1 MLFRKCSDDDLLA
14 NCGICILI
22 SQSRVK
28 CPFSRLLIHKI
39 VTFSDSMNSTDEL
52 VDPLQPPSI
61 IHQVTII
68 VVYSIMLLFSL
79 GGNTIIIFIVFTRPF
94 MRSVTNCLIAN
105 MAAAD
110 LLMTF
115 SAMPYSVAYTYIAS
129 RWFGGI
135 MGMIT
140 CKLLHFA
147 IALSIAA
154 SILTL
159 TVIALD
165 RFFAVA
171 YPFKR
176 VSAIRNI
183 PTTNMLIWLVSVI
196 CMSPYLYSYK
206 SDLLEDNNYHCFI
219 LWEPLAD
226 SFTASRIYFSF
237 IFIALYLV
245 PLLIICIFYIII
257 SFKLWARRIPGNPTE
272 VILRNVELSKRRTIK
287 MLIIIVVVFA
297 LCWLPAHLMHFF
309 IFFEEK
315 TFSNLSLLIIFGISH
330 ANSAINPYL
339 YIVLNRN
346 FRRAFLKVLR
356 SCFGPA
362 GNLRSRGSHTTSNTV
377 LARCMSQEY
386 VEDTAF
392 GHGRKG
398 LYELSNRTEQ
408 NGDLPIIRQISLL
421 KVREAE
427 FPVDPSS
434 NMKKRATVSPW
445 QDKESSVAEAREGTT
460 THEKTFAENILIA

>member
-1 MLFRKCSDDDLLA
+1 
-14 NCGICILI
+14 
-22 SQSRVK
+22 
-28 CPFSRLLIHKI
+28 
-39 VTFSDSMNSTDEL
+39 
-52 VDPLQPPSI
+52 
-61 IHQVTII
+61 
-68 VVYSIMLLFSL
+68 
-79 GGNTIIIFIVFTRPF
+79 

-115 SAMPYSVAYTYIAS
+115 SAMPYSVAYTYVAS

-140 CKLLHFA
+140 CKLLHFT

-176 VSAIRNI
+176 VSVIRHI
-183 PTTNMLIWLVSVI
+183 PRANMLIWLVSVL
-196 CMSPYLYSYK
+196 CMSPYLYYYK

-219 LWEPLAD
+219 SWEPLAD

-237 IFIALYLV
+237 TFIALYLV
-245 PLLIICIFYIII
+245 PLLFICIFYSII

-272 VILRNVELSKRRTIK
+272 VNLRNVELSKRRTIK

-309 IFFEEK
+309 IFFEDR
-315 TFSNLSLLIIFGISH
+315 TFNNKLSLLIIFGISH

-339 YIVLNRN
+339 NIVLNRN
-346 FRRAFLKVLR
+346 FRRPFLEVLR

-362 GNLRSRGSHTTSNTV
+362 GNLRSRGSHTTPNTV

-386 VEDTAF
+386 VVEDTAL
-392 GHGRKG
+392 GRKE
-398 LYELSNRTEQ
+398 LYELSNKTEQ

-421 KVREAE
+421 KVRETE
-427 FPVDPSS
+427 FLVDPASHDV
-434 NMKKRATVSPW
+434 KKQATVSPW
-445 QDKESSVAEAREGTT
+445 QDKESSVAEARESTT
-460 THEKTFAENILIA
+460 TS

>member
-1 MLFRKCSDDDLLA
+1 MSVF
-14 NCGICILI
+14 
-22 SQSRVK
+22 QS
-28 CPFSRLLIHKI
+28 LIHKI

-52 VDPLQPPSI
+52 VDPFQPPSI

-79 GGNTIIIFIVFTRPF
+79 SGNTIIIFIVFTRPF

-115 SAMPYSVAYTYIAS
+115 SAMPYSVAYTYVAS

-140 CKLLHFA
+140 CKLLHFS

-176 VSAIRNI
+176 VSVIRHI
-183 PTTNMLIWLVSVI
+183 PRTNMLIWLVSVL
-196 CMSPYLYSYK
+196 CMSPYLYFYK
-206 SDLLEDNNYHCFI
+206 SDLLEDNNYHCFL
-219 LWEPLAD
+219 LWEPLAN
-226 SFTASRIYFSF
+226 SFTALRIYFSF

-245 PLLIICIFYIII
+245 PLIVICIFYSII

-272 VILRNVELSKRRTIK
+272 VNLRNVELSKRRTIK

-309 IFFEEK
+309 IFFEDK
-315 TFSNLSLLIIFGISH
+315 TFNNLSLIIIFSISH

-339 YIVLNRN
+339 NIVLNRN
-346 FRRAFLKVLR
+346 FRRPFLEVLR

-362 GNLRSRGSHTTSNTV
+362 GNLRSRGSHTSSNTV

-386 VEDTAF
+386 VVEDTTL
-392 GHGRKG
+392 GRKG
-398 LYELSNRTEQ
+398 LYELSNKTEQ

-421 KVREAE
+421 EVRETE
-427 FPVDPSS
+427 VVVDPAS
-434 NMKKRATVSPW
+434 NVEKRATVSPPW
-445 QDKESSVAEAREGTT
+445 QDKESSVAEARESTT
-460 THEKTFAENILIA
+460 IS

>member
-1 MLFRKCSDDDLLA
+1 MSVF
-14 NCGICILI
+14 
-22 SQSRVK
+22 QS
-28 CPFSRLLIHKI
+28 LIHKI

-52 VDPLQPPSI
+52 VDPFQPPSI

-79 GGNTIIIFIVFTRPF
+79 SGNTIIIFIVFTRPF

-115 SAMPYSVAYTYIAS
+115 SAMPYSVAYTYVAS

-140 CKLLHFA
+140 CKLLHFS

-176 VSAIRNI
+176 VSVIRHI
-183 PTTNMLIWLVSVI
+183 PRTNMLIWLVSVL
-196 CMSPYLYSYK
+196 CMSPYLYYYK
-206 SDLLEDNNYHCFI
+206 SDLLEDNNYHCFL
-219 LWEPLAD
+219 LWEPLAN
-226 SFTASRIYFSF
+226 SFTALRIYFSF

-245 PLLIICIFYIII
+245 PLIVICIFYSII

-272 VILRNVELSKRRTIK
+272 VNLRNVELSKRRTIK

-309 IFFEEK
+309 IFFEDK
-315 TFSNLSLLIIFGISH
+315 TFNNLSLIIIFGISH

-339 YIVLNRN
+339 NIVLNRN
-346 FRRAFLKVLR
+346 FRRPFLEVLR

-362 GNLRSRGSHTTSNTV
+362 GNLRSRGSHTTPNTV

-386 VEDTAF
+386 VVEDTAL
-392 GHGRKG
+392 GRRE
-398 LYELSNRTEQ
+398 LYELSNKTEQ

-421 KVREAE
+421 EVRETE
-427 FPVDPSS
+427 VVVDPAS
-434 NMKKRATVSPW
+434 NVEKRATVSPW
-445 QDKESSVAEAREGTT
+445 QDKESSVAEARESTT
-460 THEKTFAENILIA
+460 IS

>member
-1 MLFRKCSDDDLLA
+1 
-14 NCGICILI
+14 
-22 SQSRVK
+22 
-28 CPFSRLLIHKI
+28 
-39 VTFSDSMNSTDEL
+39 MNSTDEL
-52 VDPLQPPSI
+52 VDPFQPPSI
-61 IHQVTII
+61 IHQVTIT

-79 GGNTIIIFIVFTRPF
+79 SGNTIIIFIVFTRPF
-94 MRSVTNCLIAN
+94 TRSVTNCLIAN

-115 SAMPYSVAYTYIAS
+115 SAMPYSVAYTYVAS

-176 VSAIRNI
+176 VSVIRHI
-183 PTTNMLIWLVSVI
+183 PTANMLIWLVSVL
-196 CMSPYLYSYK
+196 CMSPYLYYYK
-206 SDLLEDNNYHCFI
+206 SNLLEDNNYHCFV

-245 PLLIICIFYIII
+245 PLLFICIFYSII

-272 VILRNVELSKRRTIK
+272 VNLRKEELSKRRTIK
-287 MLIIIVVVFA
+287 ILIIIVVVFA

-309 IFFEEK
+309 IFFEDK
-315 TFSNLSLLIIFGISH
+315 TFNKLSLLIIFGISH
-330 ANSAINPYL
+330 VNSAINPYL
-339 YIVLNRN
+339 NIVLNRN
-346 FRRAFLKVLR
+346 FRRPFLEVLR

-362 GNLRSRGSHTTSNTV
+362 GNLRSRGSHTTPNTV

-386 VEDTAF
+386 VVEDTA
-392 GHGRKG
+392 
-398 LYELSNRTEQ
+398 L
-408 NGDLPIIRQISLL
+408 
-421 KVREAE
+421 
-427 FPVDPSS
+427 
-434 NMKKRATVSPW
+434 
-445 QDKESSVAEAREGTT
+445 
-460 THEKTFAENILIA
+460 

>member
-1 MLFRKCSDDDLLA
+1 MSVF
-14 NCGICILI
+14 
-22 SQSRVK
+22 QS
-28 CPFSRLLIHKI
+28 LIHKI

-52 VDPLQPPSI
+52 DDPFQPPSI

-68 VVYSIMLLFSL
+68 VVYSIMLVFSL
-79 GGNTIIIFIVFTRPF
+79 SGNTMIIFIVFTRPF

-115 SAMPYSVAYTYIAS
+115 SAMPYSVAYTYVAS

-176 VSAIRNI
+176 VSVIRHI

-196 CMSPYLYSYK
+196 CMSPYLYYYK
-206 SDLLEDNNYHCFI
+206 SNLLEDNNYHCFV

-245 PLLIICIFYIII
+245 PLLFICIFYSII

-272 VILRNVELSKRRTIK
+272 VNLRKEELSKRRTIK
-287 MLIIIVVVFA
+287 ILIIIVVVFA

-309 IFFEEK
+309 ISFEDK
-315 TFSNLSLLIIFGISH
+315 TFNKLSLIIIFGISH
-330 ANSAINPYL
+330 ANSAVNPYL
-339 YIVLNRN
+339 NIVLNRN
-346 FRRAFLKVLR
+346 FRRPFLEVLR

-362 GNLRSRGSHTTSNTV
+362 GNLRSRGSHTSSNTV

-386 VEDTAF
+386 VVDDTAL
-392 GHGRKG
+392 GRKG
-398 LYELSNRTEQ
+398 LYELSNKTEQ

-421 KVREAE
+421 KVRETE
-427 FPVDPSS
+427 FLVDPASHDV
-434 NMKKRATVSPW
+434 KKRATVSPW
-445 QDKESSVAEAREGTT
+445 QDKESSVAEAREST
-460 THEKTFAENILIA
+460 AIS

>member
-1 MLFRKCSDDDLLA
+1 MSVF
-14 NCGICILI
+14 
-22 SQSRVK
+22 QS
-28 CPFSRLLIHKI
+28 LIHKI

-52 VDPLQPPSI
+52 VDPFQPPSI

-79 GGNTIIIFIVFTRPF
+79 SGNTIIIFIVFTRPF

-115 SAMPYSVAYTYIAS
+115 SAMPYSVAYTYVAS

-140 CKLLHFA
+140 CKLLHFS

-176 VSAIRNI
+176 ASVIRHI
-183 PTTNMLIWLVSVI
+183 PRTNMLIWLVSVL
-196 CMSPYLYSYK
+196 CMSPYLYYYK
-206 SDLLEDNNYHCFI
+206 SDLLEDNNYHCFL
-219 LWEPLAD
+219 LWEPLAN
-226 SFTASRIYFSF
+226 SFTALRIYFSF

-245 PLLIICIFYIII
+245 PLIVICIFYSII

-272 VILRNVELSKRRTIK
+272 VNLRNEELSKRRTIK
-287 MLIIIVVVFA
+287 ILIIIVVVFA

-309 IFFEEK
+309 IFFEDK
-315 TFSNLSLLIIFGISH
+315 TFNNLSLIIIFGISH

-339 YIVLNRN
+339 NIVLNRN
-346 FRRAFLKVLR
+346 FRRPFLEVLR

-362 GNLRSRGSHTTSNTV
+362 GNLRSRGSHTTPNTV

-386 VEDTAF
+386 VVEDTTL
-392 GHGRKG
+392 GRKG
-398 LYELSNRTEQ
+398 LYELSNKTEQ

-421 KVREAE
+421 EVRETE
-427 FPVDPSS
+427 VVVDPAS
-434 NMKKRATVSPW
+434 NVEKRATVSPPW
-445 QDKESSVAEAREGTT
+445 QDKESSVAEARESTT
-460 THEKTFAENILIA
+460 TS

>member
-1 MLFRKCSDDDLLA
+1 MSVF
-14 NCGICILI
+14 
-22 SQSRVK
+22 QS
-28 CPFSRLLIHKI
+28 LIHKI

-52 VDPLQPPSI
+52 VDPFQPPSI

-79 GGNTIIIFIVFTRPF
+79 SGNTIIIFIVFTRPF

-115 SAMPYSVAYTYIAS
+115 SAMPYSVAYTYVAS

-176 VSAIRNI
+176 VSVIRHI

-196 CMSPYLYSYK
+196 CMSPYLYYYK
-206 SDLLEDNNYHCFI
+206 SNLLEDNSYHCFV

-226 SFTASRIYFSF
+226 SSTASRIYFSF

-245 PLLIICIFYIII
+245 PLLFICIFYSII

-272 VILRNVELSKRRTIK
+272 VNLRNEELSKRRTIK
-287 MLIIIVVVFA
+287 ILIIIVVVFA

-309 IFFEEK
+309 IFFEDK
-315 TFSNLSLLIIFGISH
+315 TFNNLSLIIIFSISH

-339 YIVLNRN
+339 NIVLNRN
-346 FRRAFLKVLR
+346 FRRPFLEVLR
-356 SCFGPA
+356 SCFAPA
-362 GNLRSRGSHTTSNTV
+362 GNLRSRGSHTTPNTV

-386 VEDTAF
+386 VVEDTTL
-392 GHGRKG
+392 GRKG
-398 LYELSNRTEQ
+398 LYELSNKTEQ

-421 KVREAE
+421 EVRETE
-427 FPVDPSS
+427 VVVDPAS
-434 NMKKRATVSPW
+434 NVEKRATVSPPW
-445 QDKESSVAEAREGTT
+445 QDKESSVAEARESTT
-460 THEKTFAENILIA
+460 IS

>member
-1 MLFRKCSDDDLLA
+1 MNLTIA
-14 NCGICILI
+14 N
-22 SQSRVK
+22 
-28 CPFSRLLIHKI
+28 
-39 VTFSDSMNSTDEL
+39 DSMNSTDEL
-52 VDPLQPPSI
+52 VDPFQPPSI

-79 GGNTIIIFIVFTRPF
+79 SGNTIIIFIVFTRPF

-115 SAMPYSVAYTYIAS
+115 SAMPYSVAYTYVAS

-140 CKLLHFA
+140 CKLLHFS

-176 VSAIRNI
+176 VSVIRHI
-183 PTTNMLIWLVSVI
+183 PRTNMLIWLVSVL
-196 CMSPYLYSYK
+196 CMSPYLYYYK
-206 SDLLEDNNYHCFI
+206 SDLLEDNNYHCFL
-219 LWEPLAD
+219 LWEPLAN
-226 SFTASRIYFSF
+226 SFTALRIYFSF

-245 PLLIICIFYIII
+245 PLIVICIFYSII

-272 VILRNVELSKRRTIK
+272 VSLRNEELSKRRTIK
-287 MLIIIVVVFA
+287 ILIIIVVVFA

-309 IFFEEK
+309 IFFEDK
-315 TFSNLSLLIIFGISH
+315 TFNNLSLIIIFGISH

-339 YIVLNRN
+339 NIVLNRN
-346 FRRAFLKVLR
+346 FRRPFLEVLR

-362 GNLRSRGSHTTSNTV
+362 GNLRSRGSHTTPNTV

-386 VEDTAF
+386 VVEDTAL
-392 GHGRKG
+392 GRRE
-398 LYELSNRTEQ
+398 LYELSNKTEQ

-421 KVREAE
+421 EVRETE
-427 FPVDPSS
+427 VVVDPAS
-434 NMKKRATVSPW
+434 NVEKRATVSPW
-445 QDKESSVAEAREGTT
+445 QDKESSVAEARESTT
-460 THEKTFAENILIA
+460 IS

>member
-1 MLFRKCSDDDLLA
+1 MSVF
-14 NCGICILI
+14 
-22 SQSRVK
+22 QS
-28 CPFSRLLIHKI
+28 LIHKI

-52 VDPLQPPSI
+52 VDPFQPPSI

-79 GGNTIIIFIVFTRPF
+79 SGNTIIIFIVFTRPF

-115 SAMPYSVAYTYIAS
+115 SAMPYSVAYTYVAS

-140 CKLLHFA
+140 CKLLHFS

-176 VSAIRNI
+176 VSVIRHI
-183 PTTNMLIWLVSVI
+183 PRTNMLIWLVSVL
-196 CMSPYLYSYK
+196 CMSPYLYYYK
-206 SDLLEDNNYHCFI
+206 SDLLEDNNYHCFL
-219 LWEPLAD
+219 LWEPLAN
-226 SFTASRIYFSF
+226 SFTALRIYFSF

-245 PLLIICIFYIII
+245 PLIVICIFYSII

-272 VILRNVELSKRRTIK
+272 VSLRNEELSKRRTIK
-287 MLIIIVVVFA
+287 ILIIIVVVFA

-309 IFFEEK
+309 IFFEDK
-315 TFSNLSLLIIFGISH
+315 TFNNLSLIIIFGISH

-339 YIVLNRN
+339 NIVLNRN
-346 FRRAFLKVLR
+346 FRRPFLEVLR

-362 GNLRSRGSHTTSNTV
+362 GNLRSRGSHTTPNTV

-386 VEDTAF
+386 VVEDTAL
-392 GHGRKG
+392 GRRE
-398 LYELSNRTEQ
+398 LYELSNKTEQ

-421 KVREAE
+421 EVRETE
-427 FPVDPSS
+427 VVVDPAS
-434 NMKKRATVSPW
+434 NVEKRATVSPW
-445 QDKESSVAEAREGTT
+445 QDKESSVAEARESTT
-460 THEKTFAENILIA
+460 IS

>member
-1 MLFRKCSDDDLLA
+1 MSVF
-14 NCGICILI
+14 
-22 SQSRVK
+22 QS
-28 CPFSRLLIHKI
+28 LIHKI

-52 VDPLQPPSI
+52 VDPFQPPSI

-79 GGNTIIIFIVFTRPF
+79 SGNTIIIFIVFTRPF

-115 SAMPYSVAYTYIAS
+115 SAMPYSVAYTYVAS

-140 CKLLHFA
+140 CKLLHFS

-176 VSAIRNI
+176 ASVIRHI
-183 PTTNMLIWLVSVI
+183 PRTNMLIWLVSVL
-196 CMSPYLYSYK
+196 CMSPYLYFYK
-206 SDLLEDNNYHCFI
+206 SDLLEDNNYHCFL
-219 LWEPLAD
+219 LWEPLAN
-226 SFTASRIYFSF
+226 SFTALRIYFSF

-245 PLLIICIFYIII
+245 PVIVICIFYSII

-272 VILRNVELSKRRTIK
+272 VNLRNEELSKRRTIK
-287 MLIIIVVVFA
+287 ILIIIVVVFA

-309 IFFEEK
+309 IFFEDK
-315 TFSNLSLLIIFGISH
+315 TFNNLSLLIIFGISH

-346 FRRAFLKVLR
+346 FRRPFLEVLR

-362 GNLRSRGSHTTSNTV
+362 GNLRSRGSHTTPNTV

-386 VEDTAF
+386 VVEDTTL
-392 GHGRKG
+392 GRKG
-398 LYELSNRTEQ
+398 LYELSNKTEQ

-421 KVREAE
+421 EVRETE
-427 FPVDPSS
+427 VVVDPAS
-434 NMKKRATVSPW
+434 NVEKRATVSPPW
-445 QDKESSVAEAREGTT
+445 QDKESSVAEARESTT
-460 THEKTFAENILIA
+460 IS

>member
-1 MLFRKCSDDDLLA
+1 
-14 NCGICILI
+14 
-22 SQSRVK
+22 
-28 CPFSRLLIHKI
+28 
-39 VTFSDSMNSTDEL
+39 MNSTDEL
-52 VDPLQPPSI
+52 VDPFQPPSI

-79 GGNTIIIFIVFTRPF
+79 SGNTIIIFIVFTRPF

-115 SAMPYSVAYTYIAS
+115 SAMPYSVAYTYVAS

-140 CKLLHFA
+140 CKLLHFS

-176 VSAIRNI
+176 VSVIRHI
-183 PTTNMLIWLVSVI
+183 PRTNMLIWLVSVL
-196 CMSPYLYSYK
+196 CMSPYLYYYK
-206 SDLLEDNNYHCFI
+206 SDLLEDNNYHCFL
-219 LWEPLAD
+219 LWEPLAN
-226 SFTASRIYFSF
+226 SFTALRIYFSF

-245 PLLIICIFYIII
+245 PVIVICIFYSII

-272 VILRNVELSKRRTIK
+272 VSLRNEELSKRRTIK
-287 MLIIIVVVFA
+287 ILIIIVVVFA

-309 IFFEEK
+309 IFFEDK
-315 TFSNLSLLIIFGISH
+315 TFNNLSLIIIFGISH

-339 YIVLNRN
+339 NIVLNRN
-346 FRRAFLKVLR
+346 FRRPFLEVLR

-362 GNLRSRGSHTTSNTV
+362 GNLRSRGSHTTPNTV
-377 LARCMSQEY
+377 LAQCMSQEY
-386 VEDTAF
+386 VVEDTAL
-392 GHGRKG
+392 GRRE
-398 LYELSNRTEQ
+398 LYELSNKTEQ

-421 KVREAE
+421 EVRETE
-427 FPVDPSS
+427 VVVDPAS
-434 NMKKRATVSPW
+434 NVEKRATVSPW
-445 QDKESSVAEAREGTT
+445 QDKESSVAEARESTT
-460 THEKTFAENILIA
+460 IS

>member
-1 MLFRKCSDDDLLA
+1 
-14 NCGICILI
+14 
-22 SQSRVK
+22 
-28 CPFSRLLIHKI
+28 
-39 VTFSDSMNSTDEL
+39 MNSTDKL
-52 VDPLQPPSI
+52 VDPLQLPSI

-79 GGNTIIIFIVFTRPF
+79 SGNTIIIFIVFTRPF

-196 CMSPYLYSYK
+196 CMSPYLYCYK
-206 SDLLEDNNYHCFI
+206 SDLLEDNNYHCFV

-245 PLLIICIFYIII
+245 PLLIICIFYSII

-272 VILRNVELSKRRTIK
+272 VILRNVEISKRRTIK

-309 IFFEEK
+309 IFFEDK

-386 VEDTAF
+386 VEDTAL
-392 GHGRKG
+392 GHGRKR

-421 KVREAE
+421 KMRETD
-427 FPVDPSS
+427 FPVDPAS
-434 NMKKRATVSPW
+434 NVKKRATVSPW
-445 QDKESSVAEAREGTT
+445 QDKESSVAEARVSTT

>member
-1 MLFRKCSDDDLLA
+1 MSVF
-14 NCGICILI
+14 
-22 SQSRVK
+22 QS
-28 CPFSRLLIHKI
+28 LIHKI

-68 VVYSIMLLFSL
+68 VVYSIMLVFSL
-79 GGNTIIIFIVFTRPF
+79 SGNTIIIFIVFTRPF

-115 SAMPYSVAYTYIAS
+115 SAMPYSVAYTYVAS

-165 RFFAVA
+165 RLFAVA

-176 VSAIRNI
+176 VSVIRHI
-183 PTTNMLIWLVSVI
+183 SRANMLIWLVSVL
-196 CMSPYLYSYK
+196 CMSPYLYCYK
-206 SDLLEDNNYHCFI
+206 SNLLEDNNYHCFV

-245 PLLIICIFYIII
+245 PLLFICIFYSII

-272 VILRNVELSKRRTIK
+272 VNLRNVELSKRRTIK

-309 IFFEEK
+309 IFFEDK
-315 TFSNLSLLIIFGISH
+315 TFNKLSLIIIFGISH
-330 ANSAINPYL
+330 ANSAVNPYL
-339 YIVLNRN
+339 NIVLNRN
-346 FRRAFLKVLR
+346 FRRPFLEVLR

-362 GNLRSRGSHTTSNTV
+362 GNLRSRGSHTTPNTV
-377 LARCMSQEY
+377 LARCMC
-386 VEDTAF
+386 
-392 GHGRKG
+392 
-398 LYELSNRTEQ
+398 
-408 NGDLPIIRQISLL
+408 
-421 KVREAE
+421 
-427 FPVDPSS
+427 
-434 NMKKRATVSPW
+434 
-445 QDKESSVAEAREGTT
+445 
-460 THEKTFAENILIA
+460 